1 VPGWFVWNRSHVAY
15 IIETMCV
22 IATYELPNV
31 LPSPFDQTVVLANTA
46 TRLKKFEA
54 ALQERII
61 NWGYAVCDAAVRKH
75 VESSVPAPSAFPYAK
90 AGVG

>member
-1 VPGWFVWNRSHVAY
+1 
-15 IIETMCV
+15 V
-22 IATYELPNV
+22 IAAYQLGLRQGTSWGIRTNILDYELPNV